1 MLKTLYKKL
10 FSKKEVIELPKVKTV
25 NISSKY
31 LKNKLPDISEFNFKA
46 RRLKLGFTLRDMQEI
61 SSLGR
66 VTVNRI
72 ENLKHVGDYRTV
84 MKLHNF
90 YLEEESKIK

>member
-1 MLKTLYKKL
+1 MLKALYKKL

-31 LKNKLPDISEFNFKA
+31 LKNKLPDVQDLNLKI
-46 RRLKLGFTLRDMQEI
+46 RREKLGLTRREVYGI
-61 SSLGR
+61 
-66 VTVNRI
+66 TNIAKTTIHNI
-72 ENLKHVGDYRTV
+72 ENGEFDNQYIKIQ
-84 MKLHNF
+84 KLHNF